1 MDTIRV
7 GIVGATGFA
16 GAELARLVAQHPVF
30 EAVALTAGAEAGA
43 EIGALYP
50 ALEHAY
56 PKTTLVPHN
65 DESLLSCDIVFTAVP
80 HTAGMQHAQRLVE
93 AGVSVIDL
101 SADFRF
107 SDESRYESVYKTP
120 HTAPELLERAVY
132 GQPETMHAE
141 LARLAEE
148 HARGNAVVVGCAGC
162 YVTAS
167 ILAAAPAMHAGLAQ
181 ETSTV
186 VIDAISGVTGA
197 GRKATAKTH
206 FCSADE
212 NVEVYGLPHHRHAP
226 EIAQAYARLHP
237 RLDEKE
243 LARVIFTPH
252 LAPLRRGLLSTVY
265 VPLAE
270 KTTTHELHALYEKHY
285 ADETLASVLPE
296 GIWPKTASVEGTAH
310 AHVNV
315 SVNEE
320 EQIAVCMCAIDNLGK
335 GASAQAVQCANIVCG
350 LPENTGLEL
359 LACIP

>member
-1 MDTIRV
+1 MDVVRA

-16 GAELARLVAQHPVF
+16 GAELARLLALHPFF
-30 EAVALTAGAEAGA
+30 EAIVLTAGAEEGT

-50 ALEHAY
+50 SLEHAY
-56 PKTTLVPHN
+56 PNTRLVSH
-65 DESLLSCDIVFTAVP
+65 DSEALLSCDVVFLAVP

-107 SDESRYESVYKTP
+107 SDKNRYESIYRTP
-120 HTAPELLERAVY
+120 HTAPELLSRAAY
-132 GQPETMHAE
+132 GQPETMRSE

-148 HARGNAVVVGCAGC
+148 HARGNGVVVGCAGC

-167 ILAAAPAMHAGLAQ
+167 ILAAAPAMSAGIAQ
-181 ETSTV
+181 ETSPV
-186 VIDAISGVTGA
+186 VIDAISGITGA
-197 GRKATAKTH
+197 GRKATEKTH

-212 NVEVYGLPHHRHAP
+212 SVEAYGLPRHRHAP

-237 RLDEKE
+237 RLDSES
-243 LARVIFTPH
+243 LARVVFTPH
-252 LAPLRRGLLSTVY
+252 LAPLRRGLLSTAY
-265 VPLAE
+265 IPLVE
-270 KTTTHELHALYEKHY
+270 KISTADLHALYEKHY
-285 ADETLASVLPE
+285 EGEALVSVLPE
-296 GIWPKTASVEGTAH
+296 GVWPKTASVEGTAR

-320 EQIAVCMCAIDNLGK
+320 EQLAVCMCAIDNLGK

-350 LPENTGLEL
+350 LPENAGLEL

>member
-16 GAELARLVAQHPVF
+16 GAELARLIAQHPVF
-30 EAVALTAGAEAGA
+30 EAVALTAGAEAGT
-43 EIGALYP
+43 EMGKLYP
-50 ALEHAY
+50 ALEHVY
-56 PKTTLVPHN
+56 PKTNLVPHD
-65 DESLLSCDIVFTAVP
+65 DESLLSCDVVFTAVP
-80 HTAGMQHAQRLVE
+80 HTAGMQHAQRLAE
-93 AGVSVIDL
+93 AGVSVVDL

-107 SDESRYESVYKTP
+107 SDNSRYESIYKTT
-120 HTAPELLERAVY
+120 HTAPELRDHAVY
-132 GQPETMHAE
+132 GQPETMRAE

-148 HARGNAVVVGCAGC
+148 HAQGNAVVVGCAGC

-181 ETSTV
+181 ETSPMI
-186 VIDAISGVTGA
+186 IDAISGVTGA

-212 NVEVYGLPHHRHAP
+212 SVEAYGLPHHRHAP

-237 RLDEKE
+237 RLDDGD
-243 LARVIFTPH
+243 LAHVIFTPH

-265 VPLAE
+265 IPLA
-270 KTTTHELHALYEKHY
+270 KQTTTRDLHALYEKHY
-285 ADETLASVLPE
+285 ADEALVSELPE
-296 GIWPKTASVEGTAH
+296 SVWPKTASVEGTAR

-320 EQIAVCMCAIDNLGK
+320 EQVAVCMCAIDNLGK

>member
-1 MDTIRV
+1 
-7 GIVGATGFA
+7 
-16 GAELARLVAQHPVF
+16 
-30 EAVALTAGAEAGA
+30 
-43 EIGALYP
+43 
-50 ALEHAY
+50 
-56 PKTTLVPHN
+56 
-65 DESLLSCDIVFTAVP
+65 
-80 HTAGMQHAQRLVE
+80 MQHAQRLVE

-265 VPLAE
+265 VPLRKNHDPRASR
-270 KTTTHELHALYEKHY
+270 ALRK
-285 ADETLASVLPE
+285 ALRRRNVGLRAPR